1 MRVIDCDAHVEESVE
16 TWQYL
21 DPEFYLLRPIPV
33 VFPEDTC
40 FGSHNAAWVIDYKL
54 RYFASNPTSMK
65 RAQDK
70 GTSIPVQEMRD
81 VKQRIACMDELG
93 LDAQVVFP
101 SLWLGCLAE
110 NVELEAALARSYNQ
124 FMATQCALSGG
135 RIWYVAILPWRRP
148 DLAVQ
153 EIRRVK
159 ALGSAAGIFARGLE
173 WDRPLT
179 HPDHWPIYQE
189 AERQDLPVAVHT
201 GNGSSPT
208 ISRMLEGVPRPYF
221 DEFPQI
227 HPLGRGI
234 VSNPY
239 VLYGFTQILSSTLLD
254 DFPKLRVCFLEAGIE
269 WTPRLVKGLG
279 AKNRAKIDR
288 WLAEQ
293 VFVSCAIDDDLP
305 YVASKLGNDFI
316 VTATDFP
323 HGDAFRQDQ
332 LAQGLIKRGD
342 LSSATI
348 GKILNKNPA
357 RLYHI

>member
-40 FGSHNAAWVIDYKL
+40 FGTHNAGWVIDYKL

-65 RAQDK
+65 RAQGKDA
-70 GTSIPVQEMRD
+70 SIPVQEMRD

-93 LDAQVVFP
+93 LDTQVVFP

-124 FMATQCALSGG
+124 FMATQCAQSGG

-153 EIRRVK
+153 EIRRAK
-159 ALGSAAGIFARGLE
+159 ALGCAAGIFARGLE

-189 AERQDLPVAVHT
+189 AERQDLPITVHT

-221 DEFPQI
+221 DDFATNPPARPRYRQQSLRALWFHPDSEFDAA
-227 HPLGRGI
+227 RR
-234 VSNPY
+234 
-239 VLYGFTQILSSTLLD
+239 LSQTARRLSRSRHRVDPPFGQRSGSERDAPRSTTGW
-254 DFPKLRVCFLEAGIE
+254 PSRSSFLAPSTTIC
-269 WTPRLVKGLG
+269 PMSP
-279 AKNRAKIDR
+279 A
-288 WLAEQ
+288 
-293 VFVSCAIDDDLP
+293 
-305 YVASKLGNDFI
+305 
-316 VTATDFP
+316 
-323 HGDAFRQDQ
+323 
-332 LAQGLIKRGD
+332 
-342 LSSATI
+342 SSATTSSSPPPTFPMATLFDRTNWPK
-348 GKILNKNPA
+348 G
-357 RLYHI
+357 